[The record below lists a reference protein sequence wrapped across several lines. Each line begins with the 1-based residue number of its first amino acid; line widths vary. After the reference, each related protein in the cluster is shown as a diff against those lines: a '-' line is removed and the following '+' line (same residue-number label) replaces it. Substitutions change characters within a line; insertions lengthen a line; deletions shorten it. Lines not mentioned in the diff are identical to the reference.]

1 MFSQSSIPATRR
13 RQKHS
18 VVAVYHAVS
27 VNVGVLQIEIIID
40 KAGSVAKD
48 QNRIISVYNAVHVHI
63 ANLKD
68 LPREGAVQIG
78 SARCAAQ
85 FCMSATTPT

>member
-1 MFSQSSIPATRR
+1 MRVNRKKGENSVFSILYSSHTSE
-13 RQKHS
+13 QKHS

-48 QNRIISVYNAVHVHI
+48 QNPS
-63 ANLKD
+63 
-68 LPREGAVQIG
+68 
-78 SARCAAQ
+78 
-85 FCMSATTPT
+85 